1 MDQEHKRFV
10 ETDEAVSPTLLG
22 EGRNE
27 AEGLE
32 PSGRE
37 VDERDDARMH
47 KQAPRRFRPI
57 QLWICLLFFVEG
69 MLGLFVIGWP
79 ALILC
84 ILGTLY
90 MAWVAKRS
98 NAPTSEDMNRGG
110 LE

>member
-1 MDQEHKRFV
+1 MEHEHKRLV
-10 ETDEAVSPTLLG
+10 VTDEAVSPTLLG
-22 EGRNE
+22 EGRIE

-37 VDERDDARMH
+37 VDEQDDARTH
-47 KQAPRRFRPI
+47 RQAPRRFRLI

-69 MLGLFVIGWP
+69 MLGLFVVGWP

-98 NAPTSEDMNRGG
+98 NAPAREDMNRGG